1 MKQIL
6 RFFIP
11 DFIIG
16 FVGII
21 LGIVNYI
28 IMRFAGHKSC
38 HIKEDTLII
47 VGNGPSLK
55 ITIDENINILQNNP
69 CMVVNGF
76 VTSPLFEVIR
86 PKYYILA
93 DPAYFTPISRLS
105 DRNKKVVESLKE
117 NLLTKVNW
125 DITFVFP
132 SSGKGSEL
140 QIALQG
146 IDKANFMYYNNK
158 GNAVVLPD
166 FSLKYWL
173 WNKNLIAPL
182 CQTVLNT
189 AVSVALMSQ
198 ISKVY
203 LVGADTSWLAT
214 YEIDQKDN
222 TLYTKD
228 EHFYGINRI
237 PLYSNEFTKQK
248 QYLHDELTNVSAAFK
263 GYYVLA
269 KYAKYNKISLFN
281 ASAYSW
287 IDSLERK
294 GVDLL

>member
-11 DFIIG
+11 DFVIG
-16 FVGII
+16 FVGIF
-21 LGIVNYI
+21 LGIMNYI
-28 IMRFAGHKSC
+28 KMRFAGDRIC
-38 HIKEDTLII
+38 QIKEDTIII

-55 ITIDENINILQNNP
+55 TTLDESINTLQNNA

-76 VTSPLFEVIR
+76 ATSPLFEVIK

-93 DPAYFTPISRLS
+93 DPVYFTPTSRLS
-105 DRNKKVVESLKE
+105 DRNKKVVGSLKD
-117 NLLTKVNW
+117 NLLKKVNW
-125 DITFVFP
+125 DITFIYP
-132 SSGKGSEL
+132 CSGKGSEL
-140 QIALQG
+140 QLALQD
-146 IDKANFMYYNNK
+146 IVKSNFMYYNNK

-166 FSLKYWL
+166 VTLKYWL
-173 WNKNLIAPL
+173 WNHNFLAPL
-182 CQTVLNT
+182 SQTVLNT
-189 AVSVALMSQ
+189 AVSVALMSL
-198 ISKVY
+198 INKVY

-237 PLYSNEFTKQK
+237 PLYSNEISKQK
-248 QYLHDELTNVSAAFK
+248 QYLHDELTNVSAALK
-263 GYYVLA
+263 SYYVLA
-269 KYAKYNKISLFN
+269 KYAKYNKVGLFN

-294 GVDLL
+294 GVALL